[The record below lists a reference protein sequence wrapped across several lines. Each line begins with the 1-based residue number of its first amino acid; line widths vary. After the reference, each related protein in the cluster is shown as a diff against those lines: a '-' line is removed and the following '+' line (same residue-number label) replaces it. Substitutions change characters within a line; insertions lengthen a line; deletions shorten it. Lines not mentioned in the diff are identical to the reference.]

1 MAENVL
7 INRSIESLDWPKLFF
22 GKDVHE
28 QSILFKKTI
37 LNIFHNFIPNKLI
50 ICDDCDDKDAP
61 WMNDEHNLKENLVV
75 SVGGDLETLIII

>member
-28 QSILFKKTI
+28 QSILFQKTI

-50 ICDDCDDKDAP
+50 ICDDKDAP
-61 WMNDEHNLKENLVV
+61 WMNDENNLKENLVV